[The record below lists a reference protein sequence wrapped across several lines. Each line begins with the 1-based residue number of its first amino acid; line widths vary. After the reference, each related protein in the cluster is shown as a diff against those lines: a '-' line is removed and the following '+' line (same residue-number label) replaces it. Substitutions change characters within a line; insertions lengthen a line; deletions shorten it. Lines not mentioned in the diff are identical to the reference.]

1 MYCKGYFFTG
11 FSKRDYSYLE
21 FVFPFKGSEELMHI
35 NVNMKYNVKQML
47 LYVIS
52 LRDTAGENKTFCK
65 LYVMFFLNVK
75 MHSILKHS
83 IIFIKHDI
91 NEHRYSQNIVLN
103 LKKQAPL
110 HLCVWTTEL
119 WVTFDVN
126 CFGKR
131 IGLFFMKSINVLPK
145 SADIFDFK
153 KKHWSI

>member
-1 MYCKGYFFTG
+1 
-11 FSKRDYSYLE
+11 
-21 FVFPFKGSEELMHI
+21 
-35 NVNMKYNVKQML
+35 ML

-65 LYVMFFLNVK
+65 LYVMVFFKCENAFY
-75 MHSILKHS
+75 LKHS

-153 KKHWSI
+153 KSIDLSR